1 MRWFGMFSRDRY
13 ANLKIDFIQ
22 VYNTN
27 LSILVD

>member
-13 ANLKIDFIQ
+13 ANLNIDFIE